1 LEWPSGRRRQR
12 FPLQQVAAGADRA
25 AFGNHLVEDAAS
37 PNADHPSHRPTVLGH
52 LDSLAGTCPADQGAR
67 ILL

>member
-1 LEWPSGRRRQR
+1 MSDRSRQR
-12 FPLQQVAAGADRA
+12 FQLQQIATASGRPTFA
-25 AFGNHLVEDAAS
+25 NHLVEDPAS
-37 PNADHPSHRPTVLGH
+37 PNADDPSHRPTVLGH